1 MQHNS
6 FDWRGYLAKLGKI
19 EQELK
24 NRIKI
29 ARALTRLKYS
39 IAADNE
45 LNEKLD
51 DAKVRFFKKV
61 QQGQL
66 PATLE
71 IREFEKVFDV

>member
-1 MQHNS
+1 MA
-6 FDWRGYLAKLGKI
+6 RRGKI
-19 EQELK
+19 EQELA

-29 ARALTRLKYS
+29 ARALTRLKHS

-51 DAKVRFFKKV
+51 EAKLKFFKKV

-66 PATLE
+66 PASVNIDALD
-71 IREFEKVFDV
+71 KVFDV

>member
-1 MQHNS
+1 MAK
-6 FDWRGYLAKLGKI
+6 RGKV
-19 EQELK
+19 EQELA

-29 ARALTRLKYS
+29 ARALTRLKHS

-51 DAKVRFFKKV
+51 EAKLKFFKKV

-66 PATLE
+66 PASINIE
-71 IREFEKVFDV
+71 AFDKAFDV